1 MLPGRSQP
9 GQSRPGSGTQFDG
22 PGPPV
27 WAVPS
32 QLPLLTR
39 APSNGNELSFI
50 GPADTKKAAHS
61 WTATTSI
68 ADFGTNDKTEHLCQS
83 LLRSRAWRTQF
94 SPSPLRGGVGEGVSY
109 GSTSGRAS
117 RSTRPAHGERRAG
130 PAAQLPPRSLKTT
143 PRAPRPSAG
152 PPGRPPPPPTPGA
165 AADGSARGGA
175 ARRSAW
181 ASQH

>member
-32 QLPLLTR
+32 QLSLLTR
-39 APSNGNELSFI
+39 PPSNGNELSFI

-130 PAAQLPPRSLKTT
+130 AAAHSSPGHSKGSGERLHHAPCPLPT
-143 PRAPRPSAG
+143 
-152 PPGRPPPPPTPGA
+152 PPPPHHPECPRI
-165 AADGSARGGA
+165 ADPWTG
-175 ARRSAW
+175 
-181 ASQH
+181 